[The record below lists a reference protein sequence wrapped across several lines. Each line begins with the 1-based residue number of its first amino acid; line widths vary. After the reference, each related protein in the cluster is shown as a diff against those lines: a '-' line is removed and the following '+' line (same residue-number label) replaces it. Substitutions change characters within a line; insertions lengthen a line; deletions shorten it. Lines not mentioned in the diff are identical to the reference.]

1 MKDLTSAQ
9 KKFLKGLAHSLDPIV
24 LIGKK
29 GLTTELSDA
38 VAHALDDHELIK
50 VKFNEFKEDKKQ
62 LSKQLEQETES
73 TLVGLVGNTV
83 ILYKEQKNKKKRKI
97 EI

>member
-29 GLTTELSDA
+29 GLTTELSGA

-50 VKFNEFKEDKKQ
+50 VKFNDFKDDKKQ
-62 LSKQLEQETES
+62 LSKQLGQDTES
-73 TLVGLVGNTV
+73 TLIGLVGNTL